1 MRTGRPAS
9 ALLLSAFYATLAGA
23 WILFS
28 DRALAAL
35 APDLSSFAYFQT
47 LKGLFFVLST
57 AVLLYAILKRHHA
70 SLEAEVAERR
80 RSEDA
85 LQESRE
91 RLRQSQKLEALG
103 QLAGGVAHDFNNLLM
118 VIKGH
123 AELLRG
129 APGLTPRMERSCA
142 EIDRSVER
150 ASSLTQQLLTFSR
163 RQAIQRRLLD
173 LNTVVRDTTK
183 MLHRLVGDDIE
194 LEVLSAPG
202 ELPLFADAGMLVQVL
217 LNLVVNARDAMPNGG
232 RLRVETT
239 ELTHE
244 GRRCALLQVQDEGT
258 GIDPAVVP
266 RIFDPF
272 FTTKE
277 VGKGTGLGLAT
288 VFGVAQQHG
297 GSVEVDGG
305 LGRGATFRVLL
316 PLAGP
321 EERLPEPPSA
331 ERPRGG
337 KETILLVE
345 DDDPVRGAV
354 VEFLGGLGY
363 HLLEARTG
371 AEALLIAAP
380 FDLVIT
386 DVVMPGGVS
395 GFDLGRQLAER
406 RPGARVVYTSGYTP
420 DPSQEEELQEGRN
433 FLCKPFSLEQLARTV
448 RVRLDEP

>member
-1 MRTGRPAS
+1 VRTGRPAS
-9 ALLLSAFYATLAGA
+9 ALVLATFYAVLAGT

-35 APDLSSFAYFQT
+35 APDLSSFAYYGT
-47 LKGLFFVLST
+47 LKGLLFVFST
-57 AVLLYAILKRHHA
+57 AILLYAILRRHQH
-70 SLEAEVAERR
+70 SLESEIAERR

-103 QLAGGVAHDFNNLLM
+103 LLAGGVAHDFNNLLM
-118 VIKGH
+118 VIRGH

-129 APGLTPRMERSCA
+129 APGITSRMQRSCG
-142 EIDRSVER
+142 EIDRAVDR

-163 RQAIQRRLLD
+163 RQAIQRRLVD

-183 MLHRLVGDDIE
+183 MLHRLVGEDIE
-194 LEVLSAPG
+194 LQVRCATG
-202 ELPLFADAGMLVQVL
+202 ELALHADAGMLVQVL
-217 LNLVVNARDAMPNGG
+217 LNLVVNARDAMPRGG
-232 RLRVETT
+232 HLHVETAERT
-239 ELTHE
+239 RD
-244 GRRCALLQVQDEGT
+244 GRRFALLQVQDEGT
-258 GIDPAVVP
+258 GIDPAVLP

-305 LGRGATFRVLL
+305 FGRGATFRVLL

-321 EERLPEPPSA
+321 GETEAEPASHD
-331 ERPRGG
+331 RPTGG
-337 KETILLVE
+337 QETILLVE
-345 DDDPVRGAV
+345 DDGPVRAAV

-363 HLLEARTG
+363 RLLQARTG
-371 AEALLIAAP
+371 AEALQIAAP

-395 GFDLGRQLAER
+395 GFDLGRQLAHR
-406 RPGARVVYTSGYTP
+406 RPGARVIYTSGYTP
-420 DPSQEEELQEGRN
+420 DPPGPEELHEGRN
-433 FLCKPFSLEQLARTV
+433 FLSKPFSLDQLARTV
-448 RVRLDEP
+448 RARLDEP

>member
-1 MRTGRPAS
+1 MGTGRPISSVVLAVI
-9 ALLLSAFYATLAGA
+9 YAVLAGA

-35 APDLSSFAYFQT
+35 APDLSSFAYYGT
-47 LKGLFFVLST
+47 LKGLLFVLSS
-57 AVLLYAILKRHHA
+57 AVLLYAILKRHQH
-70 SLEAEVAERR
+70 SLEAEIAERR

-103 QLAGGVAHDFNNLLM
+103 LLAGGVAHDFNNLLM
-118 VIKGH
+118 VIRGH
-123 AELLRG
+123 AELLRS
-129 APGLTPRMERSCA
+129 APGINPRMQRSTE
-142 EIDRSVER
+142 EIDRAVDR
-150 ASSLTQQLLTFSR
+150 ARSLTQQLLTFSR
-163 RQAIQRRLLD
+163 RQSIQRRLLD
-173 LNTVVRDTTK
+173 LNTVVRDTSK
-183 MLHRLVGDDIE
+183 MLHRLVGEDIE
-194 LEVLSAPG
+194 LEVRCAPG
-202 ELPLFADAGMLVQVL
+202 ELMLQADAGMLVQVL
-217 LNLVVNARDAMPNGG
+217 LNLAVNARDAMPRGG
-232 RLRVETT
+232 RLLVDTT
-239 ELTHE
+239 EVTLD
-244 GRRCALLQVQDEGT
+244 GRRLALLQVQDEGT
-258 GIDPAVVP
+258 GIDPAVLP

-316 PLAGP
+316 PLAAPGEKG
-321 EERLPEPPSA
+321 EEPASQGRPP
-331 ERPRGG
+331 GG

-363 HLLEARTG
+363 RLLQARTG
-371 AEALLIAAP
+371 AEALRITAP

-395 GFDLGRQLAER
+395 GFDLGRQLADL
-406 RPGARVVYTSGYTP
+406 RPGARVIYTSGYTP
-420 DPSQEEELQEGRN
+420 DPPGPEELHEGRN
-433 FLCKPFSLEQLARTV
+433 FLSKPFSLEQLARTV
-448 RVRLDEP
+448 RARLDQP

>member
-1 MRTGRPAS
+1 MSTGRPAS
-9 ALLLSAFYATLAGA
+9 ALVLAVFYAVLAGA

-35 APDLSSFAYFQT
+35 APDLSSFAYFGT
-47 LKGLFFVLST
+47 LKGLLFVFST
-57 AVLLYAILKRHHA
+57 AVLLYAILKRHQH
-70 SLEAEVAERR
+70 SLEAEIAERR

-103 QLAGGVAHDFNNLLM
+103 LLAGGVAHDFNNLLM
-118 VIKGH
+118 VIRGH

-129 APGLTPRMERSCA
+129 TPGVSPRMQRSCD
-142 EIDRSVER
+142 EIDRAVDR
-150 ASSLTQQLLTFSR
+150 ARSLTQQLLTFSR

-183 MLHRLVGDDIE
+183 MLHRLVGEDIE
-194 LEVLSAPG
+194 LHVRCAPG
-202 ELPLFADAGMLVQVL
+202 ELTLHADAGMLVQVL
-217 LNLVVNARDAMPNGG
+217 LNLAVNARDAMPRGG
-232 RLRVETT
+232 RLHVDTAERTQD
-239 ELTHE
+239 
-244 GRRCALLQVQDEGT
+244 GRRFALLQVQDEGT
-258 GIDPAVVP
+258 GIDPAIVP

-305 LGRGATFRVLL
+305 FGRGATFRVLL
-316 PLAGP
+316 PLAATGENAAAP
-321 EERLPEPPSA
+321 ASE

-337 KETILLVE
+337 QETILLVE
-345 DDDPVRGAV
+345 DDDSVRAAV
-354 VEFLGGLGY
+354 VEFLAGLGY
-363 HLLEARTG
+363 RLLQARTG
-371 AEALLIAAP
+371 AEALKIAAP

-395 GFDLGRQLAER
+395 GFDLGRQLASR
-406 RPGARVVYTSGYTP
+406 RSGARIIYTSGYTP
-420 DPSQEEELQEGRN
+420 DPPGPEELHEGRN
-433 FLCKPFSLEQLARTV
+433 FLSKPFSLDQLARTV